1 MDELELKDMN
11 VHGLRVRYAEVGSG
25 PPLVLIHGILVSHKE
40 WLPVL
45 PILAKKYRCIV
56 LDLPGFGGS
65 EKPPKGRYPYTREA
79 FAETVAD
86 VLSALGVTK
95 AHVCGH
101 SMGGSVALAFAA
113 DRSELV
119 DKLCVIDSACYPF
132 DVPLKGRIPLL
143 PVLGPLVFKK
153 LYGRNLMRAYFRD
166 EVWSGR
172 PGLDVRRVDEYFD
185 DFDPP
190 DARDAAYE
198 ALKSTVDLA
207 SLGPKIARIRKPTLV
222 IWGDD
227 DRLFPITI
235 AERLVRAIPGAR
247 LEVIANSGHAPN
259 EQHPEATAKLLCD
272 FFG

>member
-1 MDELELKDMN
+1 MEEFPKCIRIDSRFRTSGASTDFRIQLPTAIAFPEGVVGYVSAVSLPHSWWN
-11 VHGLRVRYAEVGSG
+11 VEEG
-25 PPLVLIHGILVSHKE
+25 VS
-40 WLPVL
+40 
-45 PILAKKYRCIV
+45 
-56 LDLPGFGGS
+56 
-65 EKPPKGRYPYTREA
+65 
-79 FAETVAD
+79 
-86 VLSALGVTK
+86 
-95 AHVCGH
+95 
-101 SMGGSVALAFAA
+101 
-113 DRSELV
+113 

-190 DARDAAYE
+190 DAREAAYE

-227 DRLFPITI
+227 DRLFPIAI

-247 LEVIANSGHAPN
+247 LEVIENSGHAPN